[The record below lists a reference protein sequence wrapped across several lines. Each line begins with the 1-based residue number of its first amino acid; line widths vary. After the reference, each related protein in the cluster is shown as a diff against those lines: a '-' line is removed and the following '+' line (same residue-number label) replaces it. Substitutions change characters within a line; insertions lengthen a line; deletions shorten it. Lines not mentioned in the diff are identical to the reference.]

1 MPKLNWISDENLK
14 DAVTLLLTKAREAK
28 ISGVTKFG
36 KNVIDPF
43 SALFQMSGFEIS
55 YEDWIISE
63 TARQAQKT
71 LQNHVGDFHQKIL
84 GSCNGWE
91 NLNTGGV
98 MDLISK
104 EKMIIAEV
112 KNKFHTIKGSNLS
125 DLYKSMEELVMPKS
139 SIYKNYTAYYT
150 VIIPK
155 KPNKYDKEFIP
166 SDNKKGE
173 KCPLNSLI
181 REIDGNSFYSLVTG
195 DVNALENLFDILP
208 LAIAECSNGTYKFS
222 DNGKLKAFFDLA
234 YVPKIKLKKK

>member
-1 MPKLNWISDENLK
+1 MPKLKWISDENLH
-14 DAVTLLLTKAREAK
+14 DAVTHLLGKAREAK
-28 ISGVTKFG
+28 RNAVTKFG

-43 SALFQMSGFEIS
+43 SALFEMSGFEIN
-55 YEDWIISE
+55 YDDWIISE

-71 LQNHVGDFHQKIL
+71 LQNHLGEFHQKIL
-84 GSCNGWE
+84 ASCKGWE
-91 NLNTGGV
+91 NLNTGRV
-98 MDLISK
+98 MDLICK

-112 KNKFHTIKGSNLS
+112 KNKFFTIKRSNLS

-139 SIYKNYTAYYT
+139 SIYKNYTAYYAV
-150 VIIPK
+150 VIPQ
-155 KPNKYDKEFIP
+155 KPSKYDKEFTP

-173 KCPLNSLI
+173 KCSPNSKI

-195 DVNALENLFDILP
+195 DVNALENLFNILP

-222 DNGKLKAFFDLA
+222 DNAKLKAFFDLA